1 MGECE
6 QKLFDKIKN
15 QEKLDYDDLQVIER
29 CLRMHSLWD
38 ELLETQIGCVPNR
51 LNLEYADKYIPQ

>member
-1 MGECE
+1 MGDWE

-15 QEKLDYDDLQVIER
+15 QEKLDYDELQAIER

-38 ELLETQIGCVPNR
+38 NLLNTQIGVVPN
-51 LNLEYADKYIPQ
+51 NLKLEFADEYIPQ

>member
-1 MGECE
+1 MGEWE

-38 ELLETQIGCVPNR
+38 ELLETQIGCIPNR
-51 LNLEYADKYIPQ
+51 LNLEYVDKYISQ